1 VSIKSAFKRSS
12 CSPNPSKKP
21 ALQRFLDSMKIGYYE
36 WHDGIG
42 YDLDALNEMSP
53 DELKQVEELMI
64 SQRDRDWR
72 EVETLAALNT
82 PSTIQALK
90 DDLESNNFDVRL
102 FAVKYLKEMGIEDHI
117 EEIVVKTLPL
127 TKIGD
132 GMSYALR
139 LAETYPTESIRR
151 TVLRCALVGNDDIR
165 IHCAAMALFLYGKT
179 SSSFDVNQKI
189 VFEFRVPDRNARMV
203 PFTELCRMV
212 GVDPL
217 EILS

>member
-1 VSIKSAFKRSS
+1 MSAPHSFQRSS
-12 CSPNPSKKP
+12 YIPNPSRKS
-21 ALQRFLDSMKIGYYE
+21 ALLRFLDSMKIGYFE

-42 YDLDALNEMSP
+42 YDLDALNEMTRE
-53 DELKQVEELMI
+53 ELKQVEELMI

-82 PSTIQALK
+82 PFTIQALK

-117 EEIVVKTLPL
+117 EDVVVKTLPL

-132 GMSYALR
+132 GLTYALS
-139 LAETYPTESIRR
+139 LAETYPTERIRK
-151 TVLRCALVGNDDIR
+151 TVLRCALIGNDDIR
-165 IHCAAMALFLYGKT
+165 IHCAAMTLFLYGRAST
-179 SSSFDVNQKI
+179 NFDSNQKI
-189 VFEFRVPDRNARMV
+189 VFEFREPDLAKRMV
-203 PFTELCRMV
+203 PFTELCRQI

-217 EILS
+217 EVIR